1 MKCCSNPEMVFRV
14 SDIQEALGDTRT
26 YLLAIHAITGCDT
39 DSAIYGRGKRNP
51 FVMVHNKGKDDFLGT
66 FANSASMPNNVE
78 KAGEGFIL
86 QLYGASK
93 YASLN
98 KYRHIAYKRHIG
110 WSSLSSS
117 FELASL
123 PPTSAA
129 AKQHSYRTYLTMQEW
144 LVNKL
149 NPTDWGWRAQEG
161 TLIPVETEST
171 VPPDT

>member
-1 MKCCSNPEMVFRV
+1 MKCCCSPETAFRV
-14 SDIQEALGDTRT
+14 NDIQKALRDTRN
-26 YLLAIHAITGCDT
+26 YLLAILAITGCDT
-39 DSAIYGRGKRNP
+39 VSAIYRRGKRNP
-51 FVMVHNKGKDDFLGT
+51 FGMVHKKGIDDFLGT
-66 FANSASMPNNVE
+66 FANSASTPDEVE

-110 WSSLSSS
+110 RSSLSSS

-129 AKQHSYRTYLTMQEW
+129 EKQYSYRTSLRVQE
-144 LVNKL
+144 
-149 NPTDWGWRAQEG
+149 
-161 TLIPVETEST
+161 
-171 VPPDT
+171 